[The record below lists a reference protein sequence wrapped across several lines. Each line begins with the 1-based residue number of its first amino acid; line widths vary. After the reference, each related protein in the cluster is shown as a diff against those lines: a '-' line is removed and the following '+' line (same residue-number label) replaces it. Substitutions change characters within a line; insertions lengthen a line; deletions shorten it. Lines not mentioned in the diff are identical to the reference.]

1 LSISL
6 TFCIC
11 GSKLIDSGFI
21 CNFYIENGVFMQVPL
36 LDLKAQYATIK
47 EEVLQA
53 ISDVCDS
60 QHFALGPAVSQFEEK
75 IAEYIGC
82 KYAVGVSSGT
92 DALLVSLMAAGIGQ
106 ADEVIT
112 TAFTFFATA
121 GSIVRVGATPVFV
134 DIDPDSYNID
144 PSCIEEKITE
154 NTKAIIPV
162 HLYGQPANMKEIEK
176 IAGKHSLIIIED
188 AAQAIGA
195 SAGGVNCGNFG
206 TYGCFSFYPT
216 KNLGAFGDG
225 GLVTAND
232 ESITEK
238 LKSLRDHGQKPRYYY
253 NMVGGNFRLDSIQAA
268 VLSVK
273 LNYLEEWNEKRR
285 QNAAVYDD
293 LFAGSVVKTPKIEE
307 GNFCTYHQYTIAV
320 PQRDELH
327 NYLSDNKIGSAIFY
341 PKPLHLQ
348 KCFSELG
355 YRQGDLPV
363 TEKVCEK
370 VLSLPIYPEL
380 SREQVEFVARTILKF
395 YSTSAKQYSTAGQ
408 EEIK

>member
-1 LSISL
+1 
-6 TFCIC
+6 
-11 GSKLIDSGFI
+11 
-21 CNFYIENGVFMQVPL
+21 MQVQL
-36 LDLKAQYATIK
+36 LDLKTQYATIK
-47 EEVLQA
+47 EEVLAA
-53 ISDVCDS
+53 ISDVCES
-60 QHFALGPAVSQFEEK
+60 QYFALGPAVSQFEEK

-92 DALLVSLMAAGIGQ
+92 DALLVSLMAADIKPG
-106 ADEVIT
+106 DEVIT

-144 PSCIEEKITE
+144 PACIEEKITE

-162 HLYGQPANMKEIEK
+162 HLYGQPAKMKEIQK
-176 IAGKHSLIIIED
+176 IAKKHSLIIIED

-195 SAGGVNCGNFG
+195 NANGINCGNFG

-225 GLVTAND
+225 GLVTTND
-232 ESITEK
+232 ESIAEK

-268 VLSVK
+268 VLNVK
-273 LNYLEEWNEKRR
+273 LKYLDQWNEKRR

-293 LFAGSVVKTPKIEE
+293 LFADSVVKTPKIEK
-307 GNFCTYHQYTIAV
+307 GNLCIYHQYTVAV
-320 PQRDELH
+320 PQRDDLH
-327 NYLSDNKIGSAIFY
+327 KFLSDNKIGSAIFY

-363 TEKVCEK
+363 TEKVCGE
-370 VLSLPIYPEL
+370 VLSFPIYPEL
-380 SREQVEFVARTILKF
+380 TFEQIEHVARMILKF
-395 YSTSAKQYSTAGQ
+395 YSTSAKQHSAAGQ
-408 EEIK
+408 EKIN